1 MQFDWVTFVLEI
13 VNFLILVWI
22 LKRFLYQPVLKTIA
36 RRKAVIDRTLAD
48 AKTKT
53 ADAEALERQY
63 RDRLSDWEREK
74 QALRAQLEE
83 ELNAT
88 RTRRTAALDAAL
100 EQEREKRHTLDERKM
115 NEWRTRTEEEA
126 VVQGTQFAA
135 KLLSRL
141 AMPELEARLVAIA
154 LEDVKHFSEVQL
166 QALRAACRDGDAR
179 ISVTSAFPLDESSR
193 RALVQGFAEVTQA
206 QLSPQFAED
215 PRLLAGLRVNIGSW
229 VLHANLQDEL
239 KFFGEAARDG
249 L

>member
-1 MQFDWVTFVLEI
+1 VQFDWVTFVLEI

-63 RDRLSDWEREK
+63 RDRLGDWEREK

-115 NEWRTRTEEEA
+115 TEWRTRAEEEA
-126 VVQGTQFAA
+126 VVHGTQFAA

-141 AMPELEARLVAIA
+141 AMPELEARLVTIA
-154 LEDVKHFSEVQL
+154 LEDVRHFSEAQL

-206 QLSPQFAED
+206 QLSSQFAED

>member
-1 MQFDWVTFVLEI
+1 VQFDWVTFVLEI

-63 RDRLSDWEREK
+63 RDRLGDWEREK

-115 NEWRTRTEEEA
+115 NEWRTRAEEEA
-126 VVQGTQFAA
+126 VVHGTQFAA

-141 AMPELEARLVAIA
+141 AMPELEARLVTIA
-154 LEDVKHFSEVQL
+154 LEDVRHFSEAQL